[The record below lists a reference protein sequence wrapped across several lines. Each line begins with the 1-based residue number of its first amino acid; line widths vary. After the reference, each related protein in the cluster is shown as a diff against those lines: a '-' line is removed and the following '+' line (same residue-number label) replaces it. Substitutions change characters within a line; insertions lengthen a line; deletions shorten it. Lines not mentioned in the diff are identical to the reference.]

1 MLKYILIGYGQRGK
15 FYADCLRKLGRA
27 NLVALCDTRQCKL
40 DLAKKNYGLKDEQL
54 FSDADALFAKGRI
67 ADLAIIASMDSA
79 HYEQAVRAMRLGYH
93 LLLEKPIAQT
103 EQQCREIAALAK
115 ELERKVYV
123 CHVLRY
129 APIYTSIKEMLASG
143 AFGEVVTISQTEDQE
158 GFLVMEVNESG
169 PAQEAGLQVEDLL
182 IRVAGTDVREMTME
196 EVRNL
201 VRGEE
206 GTFVTMTVLRQGE
219 VMEFSVERRTVQT
232 VVASAQMLD
241 NNIGLVTIEN
251 FDSRC
256 AEETIAA
263 IETLLEAGAEMLI
276 FDVRNNPGGYASEL
290 VKVLDYLLPE
300 GEVFHTV
307 TYDGKEDIDY
317 SDEEC
322 LELPMAVLVNE
333 NSYSAAEFFAAAMS
347 EYEAAVIVGE
357 QTSGKGYFQYT
368 YQLSDGSAVGLSVGK
383 YYTPEGE
390 NLQDVG
396 ITPDIHVM
404 VDEETL
410 QQIYYG
416 YLEPEEDPQIQ
427 AAVKALLEQK

>member
-1 MLKYILIGYGQRGK
+1 MKKKL
-15 FYADCLRKLGRA
+15 LRAGSYV
-27 NLVALCDTRQCKL
+27 LV
-40 DLAKKNYGLKDEQL
+40 
-54 FSDADALFAKGRI
+54 
-67 ADLAIIASMDSA
+67 
-79 HYEQAVRAMRLGYH
+79 
-93 LLLEKPIAQT
+93 
-103 EQQCREIAALAK
+103 AALATFITLAIVGSQGALEQTK
-115 ELERKVYV
+115 LEQLESLILERFIGEADQTAMEDAAAEAMVDSLGDRWSYYIPASEYETHMEQMNNAYV
-123 CHVLRY
+123 GVG
-129 APIYTSIKEMLASG
+129 I
-143 AFGEVVTISQTEDQE
+143 TISQTEDQE